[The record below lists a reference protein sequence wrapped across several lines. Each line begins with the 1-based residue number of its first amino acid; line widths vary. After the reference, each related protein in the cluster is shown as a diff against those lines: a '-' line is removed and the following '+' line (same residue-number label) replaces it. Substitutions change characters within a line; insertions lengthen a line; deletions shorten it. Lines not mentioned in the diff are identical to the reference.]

1 MEAFRCDHIS
11 INPITFTSSST
22 KVLLSLIS
30 HIHMATILP
39 LGGGLTYLKLLCEA
53 ATLLVLYLA
62 IFTFISS
69 KRQSTRKHSE
79 SPVIIQRWTIL
90 AWSYFQVTC
99 VTQSAKMGLE
109 ATSLNFNLALIWNER
124 RRRRKKDMFGEKH
137 DSIFDRLLTNPHFT
151 ASNFQI
157 SVCLKSKNK
166 HLKLAIIVI
175 TAPGPL

>member
-30 HIHMATILP
+30 HIHMATILL

-53 ATLLVLYLA
+53 ATMLVLYLA

-124 RRRRKKDMFGEKH
+124 RRRRKKRHVWGKTWLYLR
-137 DSIFDRLLTNPHFT
+137 SITDKSTFYCQQFPN
-151 ASNFQI
+151 I
-157 SVCLKSKNK
+157 CMLKK
-166 HLKLAIIVI
+166 
-175 TAPGPL
+175 